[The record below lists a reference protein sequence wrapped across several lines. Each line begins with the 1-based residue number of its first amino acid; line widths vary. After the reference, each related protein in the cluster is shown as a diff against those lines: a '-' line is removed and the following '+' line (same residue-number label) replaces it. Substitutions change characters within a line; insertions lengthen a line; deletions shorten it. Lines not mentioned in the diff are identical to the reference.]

1 MIPHTLVLACA
12 LVALASPLLAQGG
25 SLTPP
30 PGPPGPTMKPL
41 DLVEPRVALVEG
53 APGVEVVDGA
63 FTITQPGSYYLSE
76 NLNYAGSGTAVTIL
90 AEGTTLDMMGHS
102 ITFGGD
108 GEGGI
113 AIQISASNVAVHS
126 GHIIS
131 SSAFGIGG
139 FTPGGFSHGLVTSA
153 DASSVSVRD
162 LSVIGVRGN
171 AIALEGSASIV
182 ENCSVNSS
190 GASGILN
197 VKGGVYGCEVTYASS
212 NGIQANI
219 VENCRVDL
227 AGRTGISA
235 KIVSNSMAESD
246 DYNDPSS
253 GYGGIV
259 ADIVENSYGRSAMGA
274 GIEGISSVR
283 GSYGLST
290 SSDATFGH
298 GISARTGTVVGSSGV
313 SYGGSGIKAKTVSS
327 SSGASSGPHGLASSG
342 ITADRVD
349 NSQGTSSRAG
359 AGISARYTVTG
370 SVGISEEGFGIF
382 AYPEDGATIATAFGG
397 TVTSSYGLNK
407 GGAGGDGIRARM
419 VNQSMGWSEGGHGIH
434 ADFVSHSWGRVGAS
448 GQDGIRCVMVS
459 DSQGERVATD
469 DNFVGLRAERATS
482 SRPWPPTSIAVG
494 QKYLMP

>member
-1 MIPHTLVLACA
+1 MIPHTLALACA

-90 AEGTTLDMMGHS
+90 ADGTTLDMMGHS
-102 ITFGGD
+102 ITFRGGD
-108 GEGGI
+108 
-113 AIQISASNVAVHS
+113 AIRISASNVTVHS

-131 SSAFGIGG
+131 SSTA
-139 FTPGGFSHGLVTSA
+139 GGFSYGLVTSESA
-153 DASSVSVRD
+153 RSVTVRDISVR
-162 LSVIGVRGN
+162 GVMGY
-171 AIALEGSASIV
+171 AIALEGSASTV

-190 GASGILN
+190 TDGYGIRN
-197 VKGGVYGCEVTYASS
+197 GEGGVYRCQVQVGGGNPA
-212 NGIQANI
+212 IQART
-219 VENCRVDL
+219 VENCVAYSYGDET
-227 AGRTGISA
+227 AISA
-235 KIVSNSMAESD
+235 EIVSNSRA
-246 DYNDPSS
+246 
-253 GYGGIV
+253 YGDQGSGIV
-259 ADIVENSYGRSAMGA
+259 ASVVENSHGESRAA
-274 GIEGISSVR
+274 VGIFAERLVR
-283 GSYGLST
+283 GSYGKSE

-298 GISARTGTVVGSSGV
+298 GISAATVVGSVGV
-313 SYGGSGIKAKTVSS
+313 SWGGSGINAETVSS
-327 SSGASSGPHGLASSG
+327 SLGSSSGPHGLASSG

-359 AGISARYTVTG
+359 AGISALYTVSG

-382 AYPEDGATIATAFGG
+382 AYPEGSGLAAFGG

-407 GGAGGDGIRARM
+407 GGTGGDGIRARM

-448 GQDGIRCVMVS
+448 GRDGIRCIMVS
-459 DSQGERVATD
+459 DSQGERVAID

>member
-1 MIPHTLVLACA
+1 MIPHTLVLVCV

-90 AEGTTLDMMGHS
+90 ADGTTLDMMGHS

-153 DASSVSVRD
+153 GASSVSVRD
-162 LSVIGVRGN
+162 LSVIGVRGD
-171 AIALEGSASIV
+171 AIALLGSASIV
-182 ENCSVNSS
+182 ENCSANSS
-190 GASGILN
+190 GATGIRN
-197 VKGGVYGCEVTYASS
+197 VNGGVYNCEVTYASS
-212 NGIQANI
+212 DGIRANI

-227 AGRTGISA
+227 AGGHGIFA
-235 KIVSNSMAESD
+235 KIVSNSVAR
-246 DYNDPSS
+246 SS
-253 GYGGIV
+253 AASRTTAGIV
-259 ADIVENSYGRSAMGA
+259 ADIVENSYAQSSAGA
-274 GIEGISSVR
+274 GIAATSLVR

-298 GISARTGTVVGSSGV
+298 GISAATVVGSVGV
-313 SYGGSGIKAKTVSS
+313 SWGGSGINAETVSS
-327 SSGASSGPHGLASSG
+327 SRGSSSGPHGLASSG

-349 NSQGTSSRAG
+349 NSRGTSSRAG
-359 AGISARYTVTG
+359 AGISALYTVSG

-382 AYPEDGATIATAFGG
+382 AYPEGGLTIATAFGG

-407 GGAGGDGIRARM
+407 GGTGGDGIRARM

-459 DSQGERVATD
+459 DSQGERVAID

>member
-1 MIPHTLVLACA
+1 MIPHTLALACA

-90 AEGTTLDMMGHS
+90 ADGTTLDMMGHS

-139 FTPGGFSHGLVTSA
+139 FTPGGFSHGLVTTA
-153 DASSVSVRD
+153 GASSVSVRD
-162 LSVIGVRGN
+162 LSVIGVRGD
-171 AIALEGSASIV
+171 AIALLGSASIV
-182 ENCSVNSS
+182 ENCSANSS
-190 GASGILN
+190 GASGISN
-197 VKGGVYGCEVTYASS
+197 VNGGVYNCEVTYASS
-212 NGIQANI
+212 DGIRANI

-227 AGRTGISA
+227 AGGHGIFA
-235 KIVSNSMAESD
+235 KIVSNSMAR
-246 DYNDPSS
+246 SS
-253 GYGGIV
+253 ADSSSYSGIS
-259 ADIVENSYGRSAMGA
+259 ADIVENSYGRSSAGA
-274 GIEGISSVR
+274 GIAATSLVR
-283 GSYGLST
+283 GSYGKSE

-298 GISARTGTVVGSSGV
+298 GISAATVVGSVGV
-313 SYGGSGIKAKTVSS
+313 SWGGSGINAETVSS
-327 SSGASSGPHGLASSG
+327 SLGSSSGPHGLASSG

-359 AGISARYTVTG
+359 AGISALYTIAG
-370 SVGISEEGFGIF
+370 SVGVSEEGFGIF
-382 AYPEDGATIATAFGG
+382 AYPEGSGSAAFGG

-407 GGAGGDGIRARM
+407 GGTGGDGIRARM

-459 DSQGERVATD
+459 DSQGERVAID